1 MALTSLLAHV
11 IPALSRYSRKTAV
24 LVVSCLGMVMGPA
37 SASQELVLAMS
48 NASVNLPIFIADH
61 EGYFT
66 AQGLTVRIEE
76 VPSSVHGM
84 DILAQGKADLTTG
97 SEVLVM
103 FSSFKSSDFAVLATF
118 GSSTEDMKV
127 IAHGKSGINNPSQ
140 LANKRVGTILGSSS
154 HYYIDTLALLNGVDP
169 NSITLVGY
177 QPGTIVAALAQH
189 EVDAIS
195 IWQPLAYSAAEEIV
209 GARTLPDAGFYT
221 QRYNLI
227 ASRAVIGAR
236 EDELIRLMRALDRA
250 IQFIDN
256 EPAKVR
262 AIMAARLLVDTDN
275 ADWFLQRYRFRLALE
290 QSLLTTLESE
300 ARWAREEGHVQ
311 AAQSP
316 NYLTFI
322 HAEPLTRVRPTAV
335 GIVR

>member
-1 MALTSLLAHV
+1 MALASFSAHVRAALWRYPRKTSL
-11 IPALSRYSRKTAV
+11 
-24 LVVSCLGMVMGPA
+24 LVVSCLAMLMGHA
-37 SASQELVLAMS
+37 SAGQVLVLAIS
-48 NASVNLPIFIADH
+48 TASVNLPIFIAEH
-61 EGYFT
+61 EGYFA

-84 DILAQGKADLTTG
+84 DMLTHGKADLTTG
-97 SEVLVM
+97 SEALVM
-103 FSSFKSSDFAVLATF
+103 FSSFKNSDFAVIATF

-127 IAHGKSGINNPSQ
+127 IAHGKSGISDPSQ

-227 ASRAVIGAR
+227 ASRAAIGAR
-236 EDELIRLMRALDRA
+236 EDDLIRLMRALDRA
-250 IQFIDN
+250 IQLIDN